1 MASLYSTIIV
11 LLLYSDWTVDRQL
24 GLSAPPNFPQTSN
37 HRISNSPT
45 STHAVPNQIQVL
57 RGTLINHPIRRV
69 RDACAT
75 PTPNS
80 IPNAC
85 RAPAVSA
92 PPASN
97 PPFPRLAIPV
107 PVADFTMA
115 WQSSTPGSGA
125 RAATPT
131 VFEQQREELVREIA
145 VVRPI
150 PHNQPPTAYP
160 SRR

>member
-1 MASLYSTIIV
+1 MDCRSPI
-11 LLLYSDWTVDRQL
+11 
-24 GLSAPPNFPQTSN
+24 GLIDAPPNFPQTSN

-45 STHAVPNQIQVL
+45 STHAVPNQIQVQ
-57 RGTLINHPIRRV
+57 RGTITNHPIRRV
-69 RDACAT
+69 RDARAT

-85 RAPAVSA
+85 RTCGLRAARVLTPH
-92 PPASN
+92 PL
-97 PPFPRLAIPV
+97 RLAIPV
-107 PVADFTMA
+107 PLAIVTMA

>member
-1 MASLYSTIIV
+1 MQCRSPI
-11 LLLYSDWTVDRQL
+11 
-24 GLSAPPNFPQTSN
+24 GLIDAPPNFPQASN

-45 STHAVPNQIQVL
+45 STHPVPNRIQVL
-57 RGTLINHPIRRV
+57 RGNLINHPIRRV
-69 RDACAT
+69 RDARAT

-85 RAPAVSA
+85 RAPAVCA
-92 PPASN
+92 PPASK

-107 PVADFTMA
+107 PVAVYIMA

-150 PHNQPPTAYP
+150 PHNPLPTAYA
-160 SRR
+160 SRK